1 MRIRTSLAMVA
12 VLAFCSLAVTA
23 APIDRAAQAA
33 AAAKVLG
40 ISPAVPAG
48 LGANIHFTD
57 PRPGEMEMFA
67 GSGMTWVRMDF
78 TWGSTERKKG
88 EYDFSRYDRLQAALD
103 KHNIRA
109 LYILDYGNRLYDNEG
124 QGPVRG
130 HVLPPTSEEGRSA
143 MARWAAAAVTHFRG
157 RKILWEMWNEPNI
170 VNFWKPKPDVQA
182 YVKLARAV
190 GAAIREAA
198 PGELYIG
205 PATSRIDMAFL
216 EECFKGGLL
225 EDWHAVSVHPYRQS
239 PPETAAAE
247 YARLREMIDR
257 YAPTGKHVPILSG
270 EWGYSAAW
278 KKSDQDKQGKYMP
291 RQWLV
296 NLWCSVPLSIWYD
309 WHDDGRDPHEAEHHF
324 GLVGFEYR
332 KGQDPVYAP
341 KPAYEA
347 ARTLIATLNGF
358 AFSARLDAGADD
370 NYLMRFE
377 KAGQARFAA
386 WTTAD
391 KGREVTLK
399 LPAGG
404 YRLIGHTGKPAGTVK
419 ADAGGAKVT
428 LSDAVVYI
436 VPE

>member
-1 MRIRTSLAMVA
+1 MKTVVTVCVLAVLSSLA
-12 VLAFCSLAVTA
+12 A
-23 APIDRAAQAA
+23 AADALDRAAQAA
-33 AAAKVLG
+33 AAQKILG
-40 ISPAVPAG
+40 ISPVVPAG

-57 PRPGEMEMFA
+57 PRPGEMETFA
-67 GSGMTWVRMDF
+67 ASGMTWVRMDF
-78 TWGSTERKKG
+78 TWGGTERKKG

-109 LYILDYGNRLYDNEG
+109 LYILDYGNRLYDNES
-124 QGPVRG
+124 GPTRG
-130 HVLPPTSEEGRSA
+130 HVLPPTSDEGRAA
-143 MARWAAAAVTHFRG
+143 MARWAAAAAAHFKG

-170 VNFWKPKPDVQA
+170 VNFWKPKPDAQA

-190 GAAIREAA
+190 GAAIRKAA
-198 PGELYIG
+198 PGEAYIG

-225 EDWHAVSVHPYRQS
+225 EDWDAVSVHPYRQS

-257 YAPTGKHVPILSG
+257 YAPKGKHVPILSG

-278 KKSDQDKQGKYMP
+278 KKYDEARQGRYMP

-324 GLVGFEYR
+324 GLVSHEYR

-341 KPAYEA
+341 KDAYEA
-347 ARTLIATLNGF
+347 ARTMIATLKGF
-358 AFSARLDAGADD
+358 AFAARLDAGADD

-377 KAGQARFAA
+377 KGGQARFAA

-399 LPAGG
+399 LPAGR
-404 YRLIGHTGKPAGTVK
+404 YRLVGHTGKPAGTLT
-419 ADAGGAKVT
+419 ADAGQARLT